1 MTHRDHWQDSND
13 YEELYGPPPAELQT
27 KRMRMV
33 RLGFV
38 IAFCAIAIRLLQL
51 QVEPD
56 TKFSEEDLRHIG
68 RVAIHEARGDIYDR
82 TGALLATDQRLPT
95 LYANPSRIN
104 DPRAKAQRISHA
116 LGMDEERVYARLTR
130 RNASGQKLRGVR
142 VHPWLNRKQV
152 EALGDV
158 DAWGRKN
165 LWLRDEPIRFYPQG
179 SLASHVLGFVNY
191 EGDGAE
197 GIEARFNNML
207 HVVPGERVSRVDA
220 RRTLLASL
228 TLEERAPEGG
238 DSLELTLDVN
248 IQHLLEHHLAEAV
261 EKAKAARAMGMV
273 MDARTGAVLAMAG
286 VPTYD
291 PNRFTQADPDDRRN
305 RVVVDM
311 FEPGSVFK
319 LVTAAAALEHGLVTP
334 EMKIDCED
342 GSFNPYGHRIRDFY
356 SLGVEPFWNAYAQS
370 SNIAIIKIAAMLG
383 PELLETWIR
392 RFGFGQRAGRDFPGE
407 AEGMFRPKERW
418 SRYSMGSLPM
428 GQEISVT
435 VPQLARAFAVIANG
449 GYLVEP
455 YVVERAISRDGE
467 ITYEREAPPPQRIL
481 SAHTVETMR
490 YLSHLVVTEGTGR
503 RANIQDYRAG
513 GKTGTAQM
521 ARLDGRGYDPDR
533 YTAVFA
539 GFAPIRDPELVAVIV
554 VQEPGI
560 RERWGGFIC
569 GPVFKEVIRDS
580 LILLNVPP
588 DPVEQ
593 PLQLAEFDDT
603 PEQADLPHYDV
614 SEQFL
619 FEPLDSLELI
629 ALEEDLM
636 TVGPRLPDL
645 TGKTKRQARATLVS
659 LGLKS
664 SMQGAGWVVEQD
676 PPPGTP
682 LKEVTVCRLRFGSRA
697 DEAESEDDETES
709 AA

>member
-1 MTHRDHWQDSND
+1 MTHSGHWQDNND
-13 YEELYGPPPAELQT
+13 YEALYGPPPAEEQ
-27 KRMRMV
+27 KSRMRLV
-33 RLGFV
+33 RGAFV
-38 IAFCAIAIRLLQL
+38 LAFIAIVLRLLQL
-51 QVEPD
+51 QIEPD
-56 TKFSEEDLRHIG
+56 TRFSEEDIRHIG
-68 RVAIHEARGDIYDR
+68 RVAIHQARGDIYDR
-82 TGALLATDQRLPT
+82 AGNLLATDQSLPT

-104 DPRAKAQRISHA
+104 DPRRKARRISQA
-116 LGMDEERVYARLTR
+116 LDIDEERIYARLTR
-130 RNASGQKLRGVR
+130 RNQAGQKLRGVR
-142 VHPWLNRKQV
+142 VHPWLDQNQV

-158 DAWGRKN
+158 EAWGRGS
-165 LWLRDEPIRFYPQG
+165 LWFRDEPIRFYPQG
-179 SLASHVLGFVNY
+179 SLASHVLGFVNH

-197 GIEARFNNML
+197 GIEARYNSLL
-207 HVVPGERVSRVDA
+207 HVTPGVRVSRVDA

-261 EKAKAARAMGMV
+261 EKAEATRAMGMV
-273 MDARTGAVLAMAG
+273 MDAHTGAVLAMAG
-286 VPTYD
+286 VPSYNPNQFTKTD
-291 PNRFTQADPDDRRN
+291 PENRRN
-305 RVVVDM
+305 RVVGDM

-319 LVTAAAALEHGLVTP
+319 LVTAAAALEHGFVTP
-334 EMKIDCED
+334 EMEIDCED

-370 SNIAIIKIAAMLG
+370 SNVAIIKIAAMLG
-383 PELLETWIR
+383 PELLETWIE

-407 AEGMFRPKERW
+407 ANGAFRPKEQW

-428 GQEISVT
+428 GQEIAVT

-467 ITYEREAPPPQRIL
+467 TSYQRQAPPPQRIL
-481 SAHTVETMR
+481 SAQTVETMR

-503 RANIQDYRAG
+503 RANIKDYRAG

-539 GFAPIRDPELVAVIV
+539 GFAPIRDPQLVAVIV

-569 GPVFKEVIRDS
+569 GPVFKEVVRDA
-580 LILLNVPP
+580 LILLNTPP

-593 PLQLAEFDDT
+593 PLELAAFDDE
-603 PEQADLPHYDV
+603 PEEAELPRYDN
-614 SEQFL
+614 SEDFL

-629 ALEEDLM
+629 ELEEDLM

-645 TGKTKRQARATLVS
+645 TGKTKRQARARLVS
-659 LGLKS
+659 LGVKS
-664 SMQGAGWVVEQD
+664 AMQGAGWVVEQD
-676 PPPGTP
+676 PAPGTP
-682 LKEVTVCRLRFGSRA
+682 LSEVRVCRLQFGSQA
-697 DEAESEDDETES
+697 DEPKSQDDETEP